1 MHHLEGSDG
10 PEQYTNMDLK
20 TSAGYAVG
28 DFGINLYF
36 ISAMTYLL
44 YFLHRRVGNQ
54 CQCGSG
60 GVFAV
65 ARLID
70 AVTDPIMG
78 ALAERTRTRWGRMRP
93 YLLLGPLPL
102 GLISVL
108 MFTVPNLDESGKLI
122 WALSTYI
129 LFGCSI
135 R

>member
-1 MHHLEGSDG
+1 MR
-10 PEQYTNMDLK
+10 Q
-20 TSAGYAVG
+20 
-28 DFGINLYF
+28 
-36 ISAMTYLL
+36 
-44 YFLHRRVGNQ
+44 R
-54 CQCGSG
+54 

-129 LFGCSI
+129 LFGVLYTVVTIPYATLTASPDG
-135 R
+135 